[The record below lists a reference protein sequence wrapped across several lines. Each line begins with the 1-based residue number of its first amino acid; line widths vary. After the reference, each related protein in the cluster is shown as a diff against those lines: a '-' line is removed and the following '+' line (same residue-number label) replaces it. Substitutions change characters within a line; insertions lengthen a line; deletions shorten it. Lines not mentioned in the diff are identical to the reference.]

1 MMPKYKVAKLF
12 IGIAEGNVL
21 FHAGSTIECTE
32 ERAREINA
40 RIPGAIEVP
49 EPAKRRTKKASADA

>member
-1 MMPKYKVAKLF
+1 MPKYKVAKLF

-40 RIPGAIEVP
+40 RIPGAIDIP
-49 EPAKRRTKKASADA
+49 EPAKRRAKKAPADA

>member
-40 RIPGAIEVP
+40 RIPGAIEIP
-49 EPAKRRTKKASADA
+49 APAKRRTKKASADA

>member
-40 RIPGAIEVP
+40 RIPGAIEIP
-49 EPAKRRTKKASADA
+49 EPAKRRAKKAPADA

>member
-40 RIPGAIEVP
+40 RIPGAIDIP
-49 EPAKRRTKKASADA
+49 EPAKRRAKKAPADA

>member
-1 MMPKYKVAKLF
+1 MPEYKVSNRF
-12 IGIAEGNVL
+12 VGIKEGNVL
-21 FHAGSTIECTE
+21 FQTGSTIECTE

-40 RIPGAIEVP
+40 RIPGAIEIP